1 MPSKRTPVTP
11 ATSTGSKSRP
21 SAVRTVAPMIPL
33 AIALLHTA
41 VISPPGGGAPVGPP
55 APTTVEAIKCGDGI
69 EDFHACHA
77 SYPTGCTISGSA
89 YDPYL
94 NLMKNQVKWDSMEPQ
109 EVFTSPSQIKQLED
123 KLPAMGLTQKNH
135 GEKLPQLK
143 AIGEGSIYGVVGYL
157 YDVVPEG
164 KESSNCQLDKDP
176 APPYFENVDFHIFIG
191 FDPAVAEKLRDGKAA
206 PSADKHKAM
215 IVEMTPHYRD
225 AFHEEWTADALKALK
240 GQQVKVL
247 GQLMV
252 DNEHYVSGQDC
263 GLDPSKSAC
272 WRASVWELHPV
283 TDFRVCE
290 SGDCTATSTAGW
302 SPVGEG
308 SSAKAGSAPEPES
321 KRHSTAGKP

>member
-1 MPSKRTPVTP
+1 MPQKR
-11 ATSTGSKSRP
+11 ATHGR
-21 SAVRTVAPMIPL
+21 SATRTITPMIPL
-33 AIALLHTA
+33 AIALLHSA
-41 VISPPGGGAPVGPP
+41 VISPPGGGAPVGPT
-55 APTTVEAIKCGDGI
+55 TTVEAVKCGEGI

-77 SYPTGCTISGSA
+77 SYPTGCTISGSP

-94 NLMKNQVKWDSMEPQ
+94 NLMKNQTTWDSMEPQ
-109 EVFTSPSQIKQLED
+109 EVFTSLSQVQQLEAR
-123 KLPAMGLTQKNH
+123 LPALALTQKNH
-135 GEKLPQLK
+135 GDKLAQLK
-143 AIGEGSIYGVVGYL
+143 ALGEGSIYGVTGYL

-176 APPYFENVDFHIFIG
+176 PQYEDVDFHIFIG
-191 FDPAVAEKLRDGKAA
+191 FDPAVAEKILNHKTVS
-206 PSADKHKAM
+206 SAEKHQSM

-225 AFHEEWTADALKALK
+225 AFHQEWTADALQALK

-263 GLDPSKSAC
+263 GIDPSKKTC

-290 SGDCTATSTAGW
+290 GGGCTATSAGW
-302 SPVGEG
+302 APIGE
-308 SSAKAGSAPEPES
+308 SSTSAKAVSGEAPAPRRS
-321 KRHSTAGKP
+321 SNSGRR

>member
-11 ATSTGSKSRP
+11 ATSTGSKSGA

-41 VISPPGGGAPVGPP
+41 VISPSGGRAPAGPP
-55 APTTVEAIKCGDGI
+55 APTTVEAVKCGEGI

-94 NLMKNQVKWDSMEPQ
+94 NLMKNQTMWGSMEPQ
-109 EVFTSPSQIKQLED
+109 EVFTSLSQVQQLEA
-123 KLPAMGLTQKNH
+123 KLPVIGINQKNH
-135 GEKLPQLK
+135 GEKLSQLK
-143 AIGEGSIYGVVGYL
+143 DLGEGSIFGVIGYL

-176 APPYFENVDFHIFIG
+176 PDFGDVDYHIFIG
-191 FDPAVAEKLRDGKAA
+191 FDPAVAETIRNGKAA
-206 PSADKHKAM
+206 SSAEKHQAM

-225 AFHEEWTADALKALK
+225 AFHQEWTVDALRAVK

-263 GLDPSKSAC
+263 GIDPTKAAC

-283 TDFRVCE
+283 TDFRVCG
-290 SGDCTATSTAGW
+290 SGDCTTTSTASW
-302 SPVGEG
+302 AAVGE
-308 SSAKAGSAPEPES
+308 SDSKAASASASPS
-321 KRHSTAGKP
+321 KRATAGKP